1 LHTAAN
7 IYFVSRERVQIN
19 RESKRVMTLSY
30 YSYVTL
36 RFIVYVV
43 GIFVKLLDAK
53 DVKEI

>member
-1 LHTAAN
+1 MHTAAN